1 MTTVPQPGD
10 ALPTWTVESVPL
22 EKMKILA
29 AILRDPNSIHW
40 DREAV
45 AAKGYGD
52 KVINQGPINLCY
64 VTNMLEAWAG
74 VGSLRRLV
82 ARFTANVV
90 EGDHVTAGGTVTA
103 VRNENGRTFVD
114 CDVWLERRGVGRAV
128 EGTATVELSR

>member
-1 MTTVPQPGD
+1 MTTVPQTGD
-10 ALPTWTVESVPL
+10 SLPTWTVESVPI

-40 DREAV
+40 DRAAV

-103 VRNENGRTFVD
+103 VRTDNGRIFVD

-128 EGTATVELSR
+128 EGSATVELTG

>member
-1 MTTVPQPGD
+1 MTTIPQPGD

-40 DREAV
+40 DRVAV

-128 EGTATVELSR
+128 EGTATVELAR

>member
-1 MTTVPQPGD
+1 MTTIPQPGD

-29 AILRDPNSIHW
+29 AILRDQNSIHW

-103 VRNENGRTFVD
+103 VRKENGRTFVD

-128 EGTATVELSR
+128 EGSATVELSH

>member
-1 MTTVPQPGD
+1 MTRLPQPGD
-10 ALPTWTVESVPL
+10 ALPQWSVESVPL

-29 AILRDPNSIHW
+29 AILRDPNPVHW

-45 AAKGYGD
+45 AAKGYGN

-90 EGDHVTAGGTVTA
+90 EGDRVTAGGTVTV
-103 VRNENGRTFVD
+103 VRNKDGRTFVD
-114 CDVWLERRGVGRAV
+114 CDVWLERHGVGRAV
-128 EGTATVELSR
+128 EGSATVEFEH